1 MVGDEPLYDGDVL
14 KKERNMSI
22 KRRNHGAGFKAKV
35 ALAAL
40 KGDKTLAALSTQYQ
54 VHQSQ
59 ILNWKQQLEKRA
71 EEVFCSERK
80 ADPGPTVKDMQ
91 AKIGQLA
98 LENDF
103 LAVALGR
110 IGDVSAKR

>member
-1 MVGDEPLYDGDVL
+1 MA
-14 KKERNMSI
+14 S
-22 KRRNHGAGFKAKV
+22 KRRNHGSKFKAKV

-40 KGDKTLAALSTQYQ
+40 KGDKTLAELSAQYQ

-59 ILNWKQQLEKRA
+59 ILVWKQQLQERA
-71 EEVFCSERK
+71 EEVFDRGKK
-80 ADPGPTVKDMQ
+80 AEPGPTLKDMQ

-103 LAVALGR
+103 LSVALGR
-110 IGDVSAKR
+110 IDDASAKR